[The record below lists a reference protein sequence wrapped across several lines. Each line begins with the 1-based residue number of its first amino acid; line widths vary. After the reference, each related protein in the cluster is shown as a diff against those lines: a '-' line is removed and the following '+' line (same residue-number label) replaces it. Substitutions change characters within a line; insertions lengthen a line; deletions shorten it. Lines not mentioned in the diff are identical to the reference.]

1 MADGTLGERNLR
13 RHSRGQAYALLGC
26 EGPPYHPNEGGAEG
40 VEPRIRGDGG
50 LPAGPTLTAPGR
62 TEGSPFIPT
71 GQPSGSPESVP
82 SAATAQSLTACDGL
96 HHMGSL
102 LLAIYGGALQE
113 GTWHGAKHG
122 SSPSYSPA
130 PLPESLL
137 LAWLEYD
144 IQFRMELAASTDR
157 AWTSGDPWQY
167 VACLPG
173 QRPAEDPFD
182 MAEAETLT
190 VLKGKGKRPAQD
202 EGEKGSFA
210 AKQTPKR
217 PRRAVCRLFNTA
229 PRGCPYGKECIFA
242 HRCSSCGATDDHGH
256 LACPSSQRQPP
267 PQRGGGFSAP

>member
-13 RHSRGQAYALLGC
+13 RHSQGQAYALLGC

-50 LPAGPTLTAPGR
+50 LPAGPMLTAPGR

-82 SAATAQSLTACDGL
+82 SAATAQSPTACDGR

-130 PLPESLL
+130 LPPESLL
-137 LAWLEYD
+137 STCMAGVRHTVPHRASSLDGQGLD
-144 IQFRMELAASTDR
+144 IRRSVTVCSMPARAEASRGPLRHGGGRDTDR
-157 AWTSGDPWQY
+157 A
-167 VACLPG
+167 
-173 QRPAEDPFD
+173 E
-182 MAEAETLT
+182 
-190 VLKGKGKRPAQD
+190 GKRQVPSAGRRG
-202 EGEKGSFA
+202 EG
-210 AKQTPKR
+210 
-217 PRRAVCRLFNTA
+217 
-229 PRGCPYGKECIFA
+229 
-242 HRCSSCGATDDHGH
+242 
-256 LACPSSQRQPP
+256 
-267 PQRGGGFSAP
+267 